1 MNKLIIAKCYL
12 AKFQVK
18 AGLLIALTALLYGLL
33 LNNINLWSDEIYSV
47 LMANDSFKD
56 MFHLLFTED
65 SKPPLYYLYLKFI
78 LALFPK
84 SYEIFGAHFASFI
97 LLLGAQIFAATAI
110 RRDYGDKV
118 ALWMIVLLLLM
129 PHSLW
134 LAFEVRT
141 YMLSALL
148 MLMALV
154 YGLRL
159 LDKPTHSDFFKFAL
173 SSLLAL
179 YTHYY
184 CALWLMFLYGY
195 ILFFLVRYRN
205 FLVLKKFLWGAL
217 IVALLF
223 APWLYVPYHTAPAI
237 SKVWYVTSDFVKM
250 STQFFTNPLVGDMV
264 QSIFH
269 ALTVLSVSALSFSIV
284 CGIFS
289 PITTQKQD
297 TRLYHLLRAAF
308 FSVLATYFLLYVLSV
323 TVRPMVTSRYML
335 IFSLIW
341 FVAGAVVLSS
351 YRFLQKGFL
360 ILAFMGFFV
369 TYGDIRAASFD
380 KGYSNLVH
388 DIRLFVPTSSPIL
401 TLDNNNLFCEYY
413 LPEYTCLALVGKTGE
428 ILRVPSILK
437 NIERYYDPLPPVVF
451 ALASYKQLSQTHE
464 CINFQTYY
472 RKSYGMDLCKI
483 QAQDAAILLQKS
495 LTLRLN
501 KY

>member
-1 MNKLIIAKCYL
+1 
-12 AKFQVK
+12 
-18 AGLLIALTALLYGLL
+18 
-33 LNNINLWSDEIYSV
+33 
-47 LMANDSFKD
+47 MANDSFKD
-56 MFHLLFTED
+56 MFYLLFTED
-65 SKPPLYYLYLKFI
+65 SKPPLYYLYLKFM
-78 LALFPK
+78 LCFFPK

-97 LLLGAQIFAATAI
+97 LLLCAQIFAATAI

-148 MLMALV
+148 MLMALI

-159 LDKPTHSDFFKFAL
+159 LDEPTRSDFFKFAL
-173 SSLLAL
+173 TSLAAL

-195 ILFFLVRYRN
+195 ILFFLIRSRN
-205 FLVLKKFLWGAL
+205 FRVLKKFLWGAL

-223 APWLYVPYHTAPAI
+223 APWLYVPYHTASSI
-237 SKVWYVTSDFVKM
+237 SNVWYVTADFVKL

-289 PITTQKQD
+289 PTNIQKQNM
-297 TRLYHLLRAAF
+297 RLYRLLFVAF
-308 FSVLATYFLLYVLSV
+308 FSILATYFLLYVLSV
-323 TVRPMVTSRYML
+323 MVRPMVTSRYML

-341 FVAGAVVLSS
+341 FLAGAVVLAS
-351 YRFLQKGFL
+351 YQFLQKGFL

-380 KGYSNLVH
+380 KGFSALVH
-388 DIRLFVPTSSPIL
+388 DIKLFVPTNMPIL

-413 LPEYTCLALVGKTGE
+413 LPEYTCLALVDETGE
-428 ILRVPSILK
+428 ILRIPSILK
-437 NIERYYDPLPPVVF
+437 NIERYYEPLPPVVY
-451 ALASYKQLSQTHE
+451 ALESYKQLTKSNE

-472 RKSYGMDLCKI
+472 RKSYGTDVCKLK
-483 QAQDAAILLQKS
+483 AQDAVILLQKS
-495 LTLRLN
+495 LNLRLN